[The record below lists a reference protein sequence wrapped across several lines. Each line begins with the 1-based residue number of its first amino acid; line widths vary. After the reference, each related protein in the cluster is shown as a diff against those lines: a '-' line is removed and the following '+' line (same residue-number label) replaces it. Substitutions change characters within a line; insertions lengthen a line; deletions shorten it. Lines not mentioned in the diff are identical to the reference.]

1 MQLKKKKALYQS
13 TDYSLS
19 LRVVRAETLA
29 DSWRHAYLQQQQQQQ
44 KPQKQKSKS
53 ANQNSKI
60 KHDKTKLKLT
70 KKKKKE
76 NKSKY
81 MEFVLCYVQVLQELF
96 RPCSLYLRTELE
108 CFTPTGIF
116 TLHCSKFIPKLSSM
130 C

>member
-70 KKKKKE
+70 KKKKKR
-76 NKSKY
+76 KQKQIHGVC
-81 MEFVLCYVQVLQELF
+81 FVLCPSLTGTIQTLF
-96 RPCSLYLRTELE
+96 
-108 CFTPTGIF
+108 
-116 TLHCSKFIPKLSSM
+116 FIPTYGIRMLYTNRNIHLTL
-130 C
+130 